1 MFIFH
6 ESDLDR
12 SSQLNKVHSERYG
25 GDANNVSKKFGSHSP
40 VIPVYTNDL
49 SNVRRA
55 SDSRHRVLEDRRQ
68 AQFNNQFSDFKLG
81 RPLN

>member
-1 MFIFH
+1 MFVFH

-25 GDANNVSKKFGSHSP
+25 DNANNLSRIGNNKP
-40 VIPVYTNDL
+40 VIPVYRFDL
-49 SNVRRA
+49 SNVRRT
-55 SDSRHRVLEDRRQ
+55 SDARHRVLEDRRQ
-68 AQFNNQFSDFKLG
+68 QQFNNQFSDFKLG

>member
-1 MFIFH
+1 MFVFH

-12 SSQLNKVHSERYG
+12 TSQLNKVHSERYG
-25 GDANNVSKKFGSHSP
+25 DNANNITRIGNHKPS
-40 VIPVYTNDL
+40 IPVYRFDL

-55 SDSRHRVLEDRRQ
+55 SDARHRVMEDRRQ
-68 AQFNNQFSDFKLG
+68 QQFNNQFTDFKLG